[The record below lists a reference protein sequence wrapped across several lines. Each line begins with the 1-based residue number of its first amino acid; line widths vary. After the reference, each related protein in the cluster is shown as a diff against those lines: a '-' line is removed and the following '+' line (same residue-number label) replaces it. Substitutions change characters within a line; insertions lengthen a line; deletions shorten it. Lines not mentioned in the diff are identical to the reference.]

1 MLNVSSVEVQNVP
14 FEVIDCTLD
23 SRVPVSLKVHGLISL
38 EVFFFVFFFLIQMRH
53 YLSPK
58 KSWFQIS
65 FFQFNGSNRLDACR
79 DYVLQLA
86 IYCTV

>member
-23 SRVPVSLKVHGLISL
+23 SRVPVSLKVHGQISL
-38 EVFFFVFFFLIQMRH
+38 NGGFFTQMRH